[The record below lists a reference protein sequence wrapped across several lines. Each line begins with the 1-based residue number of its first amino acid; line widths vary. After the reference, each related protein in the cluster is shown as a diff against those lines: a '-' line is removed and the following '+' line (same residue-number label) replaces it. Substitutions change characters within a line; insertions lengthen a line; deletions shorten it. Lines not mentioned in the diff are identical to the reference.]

1 MEQSERTLT
10 IPATENLC
18 WSFSSAGALLERL
31 PLDPPLQ
38 NTSNQQHRTQSSL
51 TNIVSMVTR
60 VVKYQITNFTK
71 LYHFVLSFTVICQSP
86 STPFTIIDFSP
97 NYESPPPPFP
107 IISFKL
113 PNYTCPQFPCTFMS
127 QSPSPPNPR
136 RYFMYPIPFPE
147 SHDQY
152 FNYRSPSTLHLL
164 IAQ

>member
-1 MEQSERTLT
+1 MISSRSRRPYHR
-10 IPATENLC
+10 PASRC
-18 WSFSSAGALLERL
+18 GRSDSSATKKVFAAATTTREHLL
-31 PLDPPLQ
+31 
-38 NTSNQQHRTQSSL
+38 S
-51 TNIVSMVTR
+51 R

-97 NYESPPPPFP
+97 KYESPPPPFP

-113 PNYTCPQFPCTFMS
+113 PNYTCPPISMYFYVPKSFP
-127 QSPSPPNPR
+127 PPNPR